1 VRALSYSFACAALLA
16 GCRPQEPAPTT
27 FTAVHAA
34 AISDSVTAV
43 LEQFREAFSARD
55 FDRVLQFYADDPRF
69 RWIEDGEVRYTSK
82 AQLATVL
89 AALGTSLRSVE
100 LSFFDP
106 VVTPLGPGIAA
117 VTTRFA
123 QKITDSSGATQ
134 GFAGAMLMNLIHAD
148 SGWRFLVGQT
158 SLVIPRPGAERK

>member
-1 VRALSYSFACAALLA
+1 VRRFSRSLACTALLA
-16 GCRPQEPAPTT
+16 GCSPPAPVPTA
-27 FTAVHAA
+27 FTAAHAA

-89 AALGTSLRSVE
+89 VAFGASLRSLE
-100 LSFFDP
+100 LFFFDP
-106 VVTPLGPGIAA
+106 VVTPLAPGIAA

-134 GFAGAMLMNLIHAD
+134 GFAGAMSMSVIHAD

>member
-1 VRALSYSFACAALLA
+1 MRIISHSLVCAALLA
-16 GCRPQEPAPTT
+16 GCSAPAPVPAG
-27 FTAVHAA
+27 FTPAHAA

-43 LEQFREAFSARD
+43 LEEFRLAFSARD

-82 AQLATVL
+82 AQLAK
-89 AALGTSLRSVE
+89 ALVAFGAPLRSLE
-100 LSFFDP
+100 ISFFDP
-106 VVTPLGPGIAA
+106 VITPLAPGVAA

-134 GFAGAMLMNLIHAD
+134 GFAGAMSMSVIHAEQ
-148 SGWRFLVGQT
+148 GWRFLVGQT
-158 SLVIPRPGAERK
+158 SLVIPRPGAVRQ